1 MHFQRTATKSGT
13 TTTAATAA
21 AAAAAAGSAGTE
33 ELPHAQQVKE
43 PTN

>member
-13 TTTAATAA
+13 TTTAAAA
-21 AAAAAAGSAGTE
+21 AAAAGTE

>member
-21 AAAAAAGSAGTE
+21 AAAAGTE

>member
-21 AAAAAAGSAGTE
+21 AAAAAAAGTE

>member
-21 AAAAAAGSAGTE
+21 AAAAAGTE